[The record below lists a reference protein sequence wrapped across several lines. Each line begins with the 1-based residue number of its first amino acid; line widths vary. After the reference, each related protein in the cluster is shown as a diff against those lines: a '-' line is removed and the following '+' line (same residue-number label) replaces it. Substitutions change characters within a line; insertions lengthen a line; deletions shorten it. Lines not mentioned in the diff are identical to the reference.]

1 MKKSKHR
8 WLPIVAALLIALG
21 CFPFTASADTEALP
35 NQGDNGKMWYKTDI
49 GSAFNIKGYVG
60 PSLYQTTYGDGGYNT
75 VLNDGGTYYYLTAVQ
90 NGVEAVYGNFGVT
103 MKLEFVSS
111 GYYVKVQYLVRN
123 LTAQQ
128 QTFSLGTCSDTQIGG
143 NDYAPLEII
152 DNSTLVMRDGGTAQF
167 NIVGRNAYGVTD
179 VSTFWIGHYSGQI
192 TNIFN
197 NGPTSLSGTDS
208 GLAYSWKDIVIAPG
222 ETKTMAVL
230 FGVGPVNY
238 APTVALGTVPSE
250 IKLSEDLSLGGTVTD
265 TENSTGT
272 KLYYVLDE
280 GTPVLF
286 HTFADIPGAFNYT
299 LDLPST
305 QSFLGAHKVTV
316 FAEDSDGA
324 ISQSVVKDFTVVMPQ
339 LTGIAVA
346 TPPLKLNYNVGE
358 ALNFAGLTVNMVY
371 ENGMTLPLEE
381 FALSVP
387 DGTAVVQGGRYPVQ
401 ITYTDGRVTY
411 QAAFYYN
418 VAEEFALPDT
428 GDEGIYGMMA
438 LAAFMSLMG
447 MTILVR
453 RRTNV

>member
-8 WLPIVAALLIALG
+8 WLPIVAALLITLG
-21 CFPFTASADTEALP
+21 CFPLTASADTEALP
-35 NQGDNGKMWYKTDI
+35 NQGDNGKMWYQTDI

-60 PSLYQTTYGDGGYNT
+60 SSLYLTTYGDYGYTT
-75 VLNDGGTYYYLTAVQ
+75 VLNDGGTYHYINAVQ
-90 NGVEAVYGNFGVT
+90 NGVEAVYGNFGVK

-123 LTAQQ
+123 LTDQQ
-128 QTFSLGTCSDTQIGG
+128 QTFSLGTCSDTYIGS

-152 DNSTLVMRDGGTAQF
+152 DNSTLVMRDGSTAQF

-192 TNIFN
+192 ANLFN

-222 ETKTMAVL
+222 ETKTMSVL

-238 APTVALGTVPSE
+238 APIVALGTVPTE

-265 TENSTGT
+265 LENSTGT

-280 GTPVLF
+280 GQPVLF
-286 HTFADIPGAFNYT
+286 HTFADVPGAFSYT

-324 ISQSVVKDFTVVMPQ
+324 ISQSIVKDFSVVMPQ
-339 LTGIAVA
+339 LTGIAVV
-346 TPPLKLNYNVGE
+346 TPPTKLNYNVGE
-358 ALNFAGLTVNMVY
+358 ALNFAGLTINLVY
-371 ENGMTLPLEE
+371 ENGMTIPLEE
-381 FALSVP
+381 YTLSVP
-387 DGTAVVQGGRYPVQ
+387 NGTAVVQGGRYPVQ
-401 ITYTDGRVTY
+401 ITYTVERVTY
-411 QAAFYYN
+411 QTAFYYN

-428 GDEGIYGMMA
+428 GDEGMYGMMA
-438 LAAFMSLMG
+438 LVALVSLAG
-447 MTILVR
+447 MTFLVR
-453 RRTNV
+453 RRTNA